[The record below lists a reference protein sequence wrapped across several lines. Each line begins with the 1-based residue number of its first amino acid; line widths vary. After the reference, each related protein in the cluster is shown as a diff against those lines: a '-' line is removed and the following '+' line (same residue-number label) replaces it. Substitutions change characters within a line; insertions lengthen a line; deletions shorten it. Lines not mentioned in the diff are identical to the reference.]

1 MKRWVLIGLAATL
14 AGLGAV
20 SLAVGAPQQSQ
31 RVTLEQ
37 LAEVNFV
44 SNCRFSHSAPDDPI
58 VAPGKPGGS
67 HDHSF
72 VGNRSTNAWTTTETL
87 LANGTTCRRAG
98 DTAAYWMPTLLVDGR
113 SVAPL
118 NATVYYRRHTLAEVE
133 PFPLGF
139 RMIAGDAKATSP
151 QGRRVTF
158 WSCGAL
164 AGIPP
169 SSEVPACP
177 QDRRTSLRL
186 HVRFPE
192 CWDGVHLDVADHK
205 SHMAYDRRGRC
216 PSTHPVALP
225 ALALIY
231 RYPVFGGPGTSLA
244 SGGTYSGHADFFNAW
259 QPDALASLVDGCLNA
274 LRHCGPGV

>member
-1 MKRWVLIGLAATL
+1 MKRWALIGLVATL
-14 AGLGAV
+14 AALGAV
-20 SLAVGAPQQSQ
+20 SFAVGAPRQSQ
-31 RVTLEQ
+31 LVTLKQ

-44 SNCRFSHSAPDDPI
+44 SGCRFSHSAPDDPI

-72 VGNRSTNAWTTTETL
+72 VGNRSTNAWTTTDTL

-118 NATVYYRRHTLAEVE
+118 NATVYYRRHTLSEVK

-151 QGRRVTF
+151 QARQVTF

-216 PSTHPVALP
+216 PSSHPVALP

-231 RYPVFGGPGTSLA
+231 HYPVFGPGTSLS

-259 QPDALASLVDGCLNA
+259 RPDALASLVDGCLNA